1 MVANE
6 FVVIKIRVRCIDTRD
21 FFVLARAKRFL
32 WVKAPNSFEQALTA
46 QNLVE
51 SGDAAGKFICG
62 VKKGSVRIGDL
73 PTFLNQF
80 GRDWRAGENRAAFFL
95 ELNGV
100 LRPDRPVAEEAA
112 DDAAFN
118 GPAVDVKFEWSE
130 QVHDDVVVVA
140 GIERDVAAGL
150 RNGAHD
156 FKSLITIEGRDFDS
170 GDVFDF
176 RKFAP
181 ELIREDAAPD
191 GGLKVEADDGKN
203 LRDGAAV
210 REENGIA
217 RFFHRGKTEE
227 AGVVAQVRKETCFL
241 QGLRRFTTNSAN
253 TNQGFGAMAVGA
265 IHFFCGEFQH
275 GLEETNLRI
284 ANGELRGVNSDGK
297 TAAAR
302 GNVIASEGA
311 LAAFVEFAT
320 RI

>member
-118 GPAVDVKFEWSE
+118 GPAVDVS
-130 QVHDDVVVVA
+130 A
-140 GIERDVAAGL
+140 
-150 RNGAHD
+150 
-156 FKSLITIEGRDFDS
+156 T
-170 GDVFDF
+170 
-176 RKFAP
+176 
-181 ELIREDAAPD
+181 
-191 GGLKVEADDGKN
+191 
-203 LRDGAAV
+203 
-210 REENGIA
+210 A
-217 RFFHRGKTEE
+217 R
-227 AGVVAQVRKETCFL
+227 
-241 QGLRRFTTNSAN
+241 TTSR
-253 TNQGFGAMAVGA
+253 V
-265 IHFFCGEFQH
+265 
-275 GLEETNLRI
+275 
-284 ANGELRGVNSDGK
+284 
-297 TAAAR
+297 
-302 GNVIASEGA
+302 
-311 LAAFVEFAT
+311 
-320 RI
+320 